1 MFFHA
6 GILLLSFFLILAAS
20 EAFTNGV
27 EWAGRRL
34 EIAESAVGSLLAAV
48 GTALPETLI
57 PAVALVSGRGRSLSH
72 SAVGVGA
79 IVGAPLMLSTVALMV
94 MGTAAMAFRQRHNLV
109 VVSRDAARRD
119 LRFFLLNFS
128 VLAALGLF
136 QPSLNLRRLFA
147 ILLLGI
153 YGFYAY
159 VVLRLERSEE
169 TVIEHRLYLETLL
182 GGDSAEPRAAITALQ
197 VVLAV
202 GMILAGA
209 SLFVEQ
215 VILLSRHLGVDPGVV
230 SLILSPLATELPE
243 KYNSVVW
250 IRQSKDHL
258 ALANITGA
266 MVFQACIPGALGL
279 AFTPWHLTPAQW
291 VACAVAVV
299 SAAILYLNVR
309 RGYLKTPAMMFGGV
323 AYLVFIGG
331 LWMVGAI

>member
-1 MFFHA
+1 
-6 GILLLSFFLILAAS
+6 
-20 EAFTNGV
+20 
-27 EWAGRRL
+27 
-34 EIAESAVGSLLAAV
+34 
-48 GTALPETLI
+48 
-57 PAVALVSGRGRSLSH
+57 
-72 SAVGVGA
+72 
-79 IVGAPLMLSTVALMV
+79 
-94 MGTAAMAFRQRHNLV
+94 
-109 VVSRDAARRD
+109 
-119 LRFFLLNFS
+119 LLNFS